1 MKNKLLAGALAL
13 LVLLGCVT
21 IGWAG
26 TQADPLVSLDY
37 LNETYLA
44 GLKTAAAQRA
54 AEGTKDIYDAAVS
67 RAEQGRPADADGWL
81 TSYGFAAGEGEYADT
96 VTLTLGSGLIWV
108 SGSGSVSS
116 GALVDA
122 TAGVELAPGQALAVG
137 HRYLAVADDT
147 VITASSRSAQW
158 MTEGKWRLG
167 SGGEVAAPLSF
178 TDVPE
183 GQWFYDDVRFVVER
197 GLFQGRSD
205 TLFAP
210 ADTMERGMM
219 TTVLHRLA
227 GGPAVD
233 YTPAFTDI
241 PDGLWYT
248 KGTIWCA
255 QMGIV
260 NGVGDGLFA
269 PGDTVTRQQI
279 AVMIYNYAV
288 KTGKNPGERGTL
300 SAFPDA
306 GSVAPWA
313 GDAMSWAVGAGILSG
328 SDGRLLPGD
337 GAQRAQVAAM
347 LHRFQNWLDAH

>member
-21 IGWAG
+21 MGWAG
-26 TQADPLVSLDY
+26 SQADPLISLSY
-37 LNETYLA
+37 LNGTYLA
-44 GLKTAAAQRA
+44 DLKTTVAQRVA
-54 AEGTKDIYDAAVS
+54 QGTQDIYDAAVS
-67 RAEQGRPADADGWL
+67 KAEQGPAAVDGWL
-81 TSYGFAAGEGEYADT
+81 TSSGFEAGEGKYGDT

-108 SGSGSVSS
+108 SGGGMVSS
-116 GALVDA
+116 GTLVDA
-122 TAGVELAPGQALAVG
+122 TAGVELAAGQTLAVG
-137 HRYLAVADDT
+137 HRCLAVDDST
-147 VITASSRSAQW
+147 VVTASSQSVQW
-158 MTEGKWRLG
+158 MAEGKWRCG
-167 SGGEVAAPLSF
+167 SGGTVAAPLPF

-183 GQWFYDDVRFVVER
+183 GQWYYDDVRFVVEHK
-197 GLFQGRSD
+197 LFQGRSD

-210 ADTMERGMM
+210 GDTMERGMM

-227 GGPAVD
+227 GEPAVD
-233 YTPAFTDI
+233 YAPAFTDI

-255 QMGIV
+255 RMGIV

-279 AVMIYNYAV
+279 AVMLYNYAV
-288 KTGKNPGERGTL
+288 KTGRSPSERGGL
-300 SAFPDA
+300 SDFPDA

-328 SDGRLLPGD
+328 SDGKLLPGE

-347 LHRFQNWLDAH
+347 LHRFQNWLDAR